1 MGNEKRAL
9 PPAVGGSSL
18 LTVFAVLCLTVFAL
32 LSLATVQADARL
44 SDASVQTVAGYY
56 KADHAAQ
63 EILACLRSGAPLPEG
78 RTVRATHGPDHKGTL
93 FSYTAPSPARR
104 TWRWRSSWR
113 RTAAIPSCAGR
124 RVPRPSGRATIPWTC
139 GTAYCF
145 KGGFLCQSCWNTCSG
160 W

>member
-93 FSYTAPSPARR
+93 FSYTCPISGTQNLEVEVIVEEDGGYTMLRWQACPAAE
-104 TWRWRSSWR
+104 WESDDSLDLWD
-113 RTAAIPSCAGR
+113 G
-124 RVPRPSGRATIPWTC
+124 VL
-139 GTAYCF
+139 F
-145 KGGFLCQSCWNTCSG
+145 
-160 W
+160 